1 VRPAPWSRILRILI
15 AVVLTALAFYWSH
28 PSAIFSAAAGADL
41 RWLMAAVGLVLV
53 DRTLMALRWI
63 DLLVALTP
71 GSRPP
76 LSGVLRAFFVSSFVS
91 NFVPSVASDLYR
103 AYELS
108 RYDVHLAESTASVLM
123 DRALGVLSVALVAA
137 GALLF
142 AERLATERALIAGLV
157 VIFAVCG
164 VAAAVIFS
172 ERAAEQLRRTVAH
185 VPVVL
190 VRRVGDA
197 LTDAVRRYAAH
208 HREVLRV
215 LLLSIV
221 VQIIRVLQA
230 WCLGLSLGIH
240 VPLST
245 YFVFIP
251 IIVLIMQI
259 PVTVNGLGT
268 TQVAFLQLF
277 VPQGAPEAQVFA
289 LSVLFLALGI
299 AGSLP
304 GGLFYAVGDARQ
316 RGVGA

>member
-15 AVVLTALAFYWSH
+15 AVVLTALAFYWSR

-41 RWLMAAVGLVLV
+41 RWLLAAVGLVLV

>member
-15 AVVLTALAFYWSH
+15 AVVLTALAFYGSH